1 MNHGRREEPRGCPA
15 LANPSGVV
23 DSGAAFRGFRCAPP
37 TAIHGEPRCGS
48 HGGSRCCLLG
58 RAKFSSIFTLHRI
71 AFNILLTTAVTHAAP
86 TYNDDI
92 LPIFKDNCTGCHN
105 PDKLKADLDLT
116 TYAGALKG
124 GSSGAALKAGSPDT
138 SLLYRVTMHLE
149 EPEMPPKK
157 PKLVDAQL
165 NLIKEWI
172 AGGALESSGGTAKK
186 ARDAALT
193 MALPVAEEKPDG
205 PPPMPENLPAVADV
219 AVLAKPSP
227 VIALAASPRAPLV
240 AVSGHAQVLLY
251 NTETKALLGALP
263 FPERQPNVL
272 RFSRDGALLLA
283 AGGRGAHSGKAVVF
297 DVKSGKRIA
306 EAGAEASDA
315 ILAADLSPDRSLI
328 ATGGPDKLVR
338 LYSTKDGKLQ
348 RTIKKHT
355 DWVTALAFSP
365 DGDKLATADRNGGL
379 HLWDPKTGTIL
390 YTLAEHQARVTSLA
404 WRADSLILASAGD
417 DGKLILWDTA
427 EGWAAKSFTP
437 ADGNR
442 KDKPGRKT
450 MLLKVPGVLS
460 AEFAP
465 DGRLATA
472 CRDNAVRVFNA
483 NSNPVAVVKDLPDIP
498 TVAVFVNPGAQL
510 LTGDFRGVL
519 QLWEMKE
526 KERTAVPAGELGK

>member
-1 MNHGRREEPRGCPA
+1 MHIHSTIQCLSEPR
-15 LANPSGVV
+15 SG
-23 DSGAAFRGFRCAPP
+23 SEAHTTISTMR
-37 TAIHGEPRCGS
+37 
-48 HGGSRCCLLG
+48 
-58 RAKFSSIFTLHRI
+58 RI
-71 AFNILLTTAVTHAAP
+71 IPILLLTAAVSHAVP

-92 LPIFKDNCTGCHN
+92 LPVFKDNCTGCHN

-116 TYAGALKG
+116 TYAAMMKG
-124 GSSGAALKAGSPDT
+124 GSSGEAIKAGAPDT
-138 SLLYRVTMHLE
+138 SLLYRVTMHTE

-157 PKLVDAQL
+157 PKLEEAQL
-165 NLIKEWI
+165 ALIKEWI
-172 AGGALESSGGTAKK
+172 AGGALESKGGTAAKS
-186 ARDAALT
+186 RDAALQMT
-193 MALPVAEEKPDG
+193 LPSAAATPDV
-205 PPPMPENLPAVADV
+205 PPPMPENLPAVADA
-219 AVLAKPSP
+219 AVIAKPTP
-227 VIALAASPRAPLV
+227 IIALAASPRAPLA
-240 AVSGHAQVLLY
+240 AVSAHGQVLLY
-251 NTETKALLGALP
+251 NTGTKALIGALP

-283 AGGRGAHSGKAVVF
+283 AGGRGAHSGGAVVF
-297 DVKSGKRIA
+297 DVKTGARVA
-306 EAGAEASDA
+306 EAGKEASDSL
-315 ILAADLSPDRSLI
+315 LAADLSPDRSLI

-338 LYSTKDGKLQ
+338 LYSTGDGKLQ

-365 DGDKLATADRNGGL
+365 DGEKLATADRNGGL
-379 HLWDPKTGTIL
+379 HLWDPRTGTIL
-390 YTLAEHQARVTSLA
+390 YTLAEHQARITSLA

-437 ADGNR
+437 ADGAK
-442 KDKPGRKT
+442 KDLPGRKT

-460 AEFAP
+460 AEFSA

-472 CRDNAVRVFNA
+472 CRDNAIRVFNA
-483 NSNPVAVVKDLPDIP
+483 SSNPVAVIKDMPDMP
-498 TVAVFVNPGAQL
+498 TAVVFVNPGAQL